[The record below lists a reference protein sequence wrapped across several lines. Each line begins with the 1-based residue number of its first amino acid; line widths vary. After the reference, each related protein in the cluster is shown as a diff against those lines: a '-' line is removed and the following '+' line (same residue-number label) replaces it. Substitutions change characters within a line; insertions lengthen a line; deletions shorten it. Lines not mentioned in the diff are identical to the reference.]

1 MFHDASGTEVAA
13 VYVPT
18 TPNPTGGYLEIVP
31 VDRLIATD
39 WSVDQAMAFILSC
52 GAAGPDTLTFA
63 LRKPTSR
70 A

>member
-1 MFHDASGTEVAA
+1 

-31 VDRLIATD
+31 LKRLIATD

-52 GAAGPDTLTFA
+52 GAAGPDA
-63 LRKPTSR
+63 LPFDLRSTRTTASPEVELR
-70 A
+70 AP